1 MAVTSTAVVI
11 PTFNKA
17 SLLGRALA
25 SVAAQTRPPDE
36 WLVIDDGSTDDTR
49 AVVEAFADRGARYIH
64 QPNQGVSA
72 ARNQGLAA
80 SSADYLLFL
89 DDDDTLAPEA
99 LELLTGALAAA
110 PRPDLVH
117 GDWDFVIDR
126 SGRRLRQPSDLG
138 ARPVQTL
145 LCRNPMALH
154 CVLVRREP
162 VLALGGFRDRQ
173 GALEDWELWLRL
185 AVAGA
190 GFRHLPQV
198 VAHYHWRPGS
208 GSSQADRMH
217 AVRLAVLEAQRP
229 TLAGRVDE
237 GLWREAELGA
247 WMDHAVNRWRADD
260 LAGAAAALREAA
272 RLREGLLAQVDTWY
286 RLWRADY
293 LEALGDRDAA
303 EAAARWRRRRRRMA
317 TFLPLLLEGRLLS
330 PTAARAARD
339 WALAQVLREEG
350 RPGAALQTGTLA
362 LLHRP
367 DWIRRPRLLRLLGRS
382 LQEGLPW
389 PRAGS

>member
-1 MAVTSTAVVI
+1 MTTTAIVI

-36 WLVIDDGSTDDTR
+36 WLVIDDGSGDDTQG
-49 AVVEAFADRGARYIH
+49 VVEGFADRGARYIH

-72 ARNQGLAA
+72 ARNKGLAA
-80 SSADYLLFL
+80 STADYLLFL

-110 PRPDLVH
+110 PRPDVVH

-126 SGRRLRQPSDLG
+126 SGRRLRQRADLG
-138 ARPVQTL
+138 DQPIHTL

-154 CVLVRREP
+154 SLLLRREP
-162 VLALGGFRDRQ
+162 VVALGGFRDRQ

-190 GFRHLPQV
+190 SFRHVPQV

-208 GSSQADRMH
+208 GSSHADRMH
-217 AVRLAVLEAQRP
+217 AVRLAVLAEQRP
-229 TLAGRVDE
+229 LLAGRVDA
-237 GLWREAELGA
+237 GLWREAEVNA

-260 LAGAAAALREAA
+260 VPGAAAALGEAA
-272 RLREGLLAQVDTWY
+272 RLREGLLGQMDTWY

-303 EAAARWRRRRRRMA
+303 EAAARWRRRQRRMTA
-317 TFLPLLLEGRLLS
+317 LLPLLLEGRLV
-330 PTAARAARD
+330 AAADAQAARD
-339 WALAQVLREEG
+339 WAKAQVLREEG
-350 RPGAALQTGTLA
+350 RPGAALRTGALA
-362 LLHRP
+362 LRRRP
-367 DWIRRPRLLRLLGRS
+367 GWIRRPRLLRLIGRS
-382 LQEGLPW
+382 LQEGISW